1 MDSTPVDSTSADS
14 TSADSTADASA
25 TTHTV
30 TVCTGQDRHEIDVE
44 PEVTLRQAL
53 RRHGFSPHNTVTEVA
68 NCGGRGHCG
77 LCLVEI
83 TDGAPTP
90 SQALDDTLSGMG
102 MGRLS
107 CLVTVDRD
115 MTVQL

>member
-1 MDSTPVDSTSADS
+1 MDST
-14 TSADSTADASA
+14 TAASA

-30 TVCTGQDRHEIDVE
+30 TVWTSGKRHEIDVE
-44 PEVTLRQAL
+44 PGITLRQAL
-53 RRHGFSPHNTVTEVA
+53 RRHGHSPHNTVTEVA

-83 TDGAPTP
+83 LDGAPPP
-90 SQALDDTLSGMG
+90 SQALDDTLSDMG

-107 CLVTVDRD
+107 CLVTVEGD